1 MLPHIESRSTSS
13 GLHHRTKQFQNVSS
27 PVDDSLSVEV
37 LEGQD
42 DLGDVEAGRVL
53 QENALPLQVHEL
65 QRGSLV
71 KFD

>member
-13 GLHHRTKQFQNVSS
+13 GLHHRTKQFQNVS